1 MILTAMIQDIGTD
14 SLPLGCPGNLS
25 GHREDN
31 RDSRIKPRDPRP
43 TGKPSTISPCLQMN
57 NGCTVSVPVDGVEQ
71 PYTAIS
77 LVDDHQEHSVE
88 VRIPVL
94 DKEKGML
101 PV

>member
-1 MILTAMIQDIGTD
+1 VT
-14 SLPLGCPGNLS
+14 
-25 GHREDN
+25 
-31 RDSRIKPRDPRP
+31 
-43 TGKPSTISPCLQMN
+43 
-57 NGCTVSVPVDGVEQ
+57 VDGVEQ